1 MSQLVNRYLFWVGV
15 TATAGAL
22 LHIAIIFGG
31 PDWYAFF
38 GAPQAL
44 VELAR
49 SGHPRA
55 PITTLVIVAILA
67 VFAAYAFSGAGTIRR
82 LPLLRLG
89 LACIGAVL
97 ILRGL
102 LFVPLILWR
111 PNALARI
118 CECRSVDTFI
128 VVTSALCLLL
138 GIGYALGAFAMPDD
152 SLKPKQLRGSALFR
166 R

>member
-1 MSQLVNRYLFWVGV
+1 MTAHMTMSQLARRYLFWVGV
-15 TATAGAL
+15 VVAAGAL
-22 LHIAIIFGG
+22 LHVAIIFGG
-31 PDWYAFF
+31 PEWYAFF

-49 SGHPRA
+49 AGHPRA
-55 PITTLVIVAILA
+55 PLTTLVIVLILS
-67 VFAAYAFSGAGTIRR
+67 VFAAYAFSGAGTLRR

-89 LACIGAVL
+89 LATIGTIL

-111 PNALARI
+111 PGALARI

-128 VVTSALCLLL
+128 VVTSLLCFLL
-138 GIGYALGAFAMPDD
+138 GVGYALGAFAAPARSRK
-152 SLKPKQLRGSALFR
+152 SLRSLA
-166 R
+166 

>member
-1 MSQLVNRYLFWVGV
+1 MSQFSKSYLFWVGI
-15 TATAGAL
+15 AASAGAL

-55 PITTLVIVAILA
+55 PISCLVIAGVLS
-67 VFAAYAFSGAGTIRR
+67 VFAAYAFSGAGAIRR
-82 LPLLRLG
+82 LPLLRLV
-89 LACIGAVL
+89 LASIGSVL

-102 LFVPLILWR
+102 LFPLLILWR
-111 PNALARI
+111 PDSLSHI
-118 CECRSVDTFI
+118 CDCRSVDTFI
-128 VVTSALCLLL
+128 VVTSAICFFM
-138 GIGYALGAFAMPDD
+138 GIGYALGAVAAPNNSF
-152 SLKPKQLRGSALFR
+152 KPKPLRGSA
-166 R
+166 